1 MTGSASATSSKIC
14 RDRRVGKIRTPDD
27 ELRDS
32 LTGSRLPNSIADSPR
47 PNAPAGRH
55 LVARRRRTTP
65 SQIQKPAEGPLFQPS
80 LDLNIDPAPV
90 HPLTRSI
97 LPQPPARAPIQS
109 CSSYRPLQLTRITP
123 SSHLHPHDSPH
134 HTCTS
139 SSQTKTLYFLQ
150 SGSPLPCTSSS
161 PANPS
166 SVSSTGPGTNSKS
179 YKAELCTSSSQRNL
193 PLSLVQSRTWSVAH
207 PCQEPESATKTAR
220 SPQPTPGAG

>member
-109 CSSYRPLQLTRITP
+109 CSSYSPHLTRRTP
-123 SSHLHPHDSPH
+123 PSHRHPHYSVS

-139 SSQTKTLYFLQ
+139 SSSRPPHLHLLKPTEP
-150 SGSPLPCTSSS
+150 SPVTRPVQELLICSSYS
-161 PANPS
+161 PRPRVCSWDRQGESTHPHGAVTHTGGPS
-166 SVSSTGPGTNSKS
+166 SVTDTGQG
-179 YKAELCTSSSQRNL
+179 LR
-193 PLSLVQSRTWSVAH
+193 V
-207 PCQEPESATKTAR
+207 
-220 SPQPTPGAG
+220 